1 MTCPD
6 CGAELRVTP
15 RLISCKACGFT
26 ETDPSVD
33 LPPADL
39 RPSRT
44 SGEEIPLRAT
54 LPPEIVTPS
63 LHLETNP
70 GTD

>member
-6 CGAELRVTP
+6 CGAELHVTP
-15 RLISCKACGFT
+15 RLLSCKACGFT

-33 LPPADL
+33 LPPC
-39 RPSRT
+39 RPGS
-44 SGEEIPLRAT
+44 
-54 LPPEIVTPS
+54 PPAEIVTPS
-63 LHLETNP
+63 PHLETNP